1 TMGYALTFAETGHL
15 CMATLHANNAN
26 QALDRIMH
34 LVPESKHR
42 QLQFDLSFNLKAIV
56 GQQLI
61 PTQDGRQRRG
71 AFEIL
76 LNTPLISDLIR
87 KGDMHRLKEVMS
99 KSRELGMQTFDQAL
113 FDLYSQNHIGYTE
126 ALAYADS
133 PNDLRLMIKLQGGGG
148 MDAGLLD
155 NVTIESD

>member
-1 TMGYALTFAETGHL
+1 
-15 CMATLHANNAN
+15 
-26 QALDRIMH
+26 
-34 LVPESKHR
+34 
-42 QLQFDLSFNLKAIV
+42 
-56 GQQLI
+56 
-61 PTQDGRQRRG
+61 
-71 AFEIL
+71 
-76 LNTPLISDLIR
+76 LIR

-113 FDLYSQNHIGYTE
+113 FDLYCQNHLGSTE